1 MLLDTLKLLA
11 FEGMDVKISKCND
24 HICIT
29 NSKTGQVTE
38 NGKNVFKYT
47 TINTE
52 ITIDGEI
59 IKSDITESFSNKAT
73 DICDKY
79 PSYNYFNKV
88 PLKCS
93 EIIQRA
99 MEAYAIIIIP
109 TLTNRDS
116 FIIDRYGSVNKFRY

>member
-11 FEGMDVKISKCND
+11 FEGMDIKINKCND

-29 NSKTGQVTE
+29 NSKVEQVIE

-52 ITIDGEI
+52 ITNDGEI

-99 MEAYAIIIIP
+99 MEAYTIIIIP

>member
-11 FEGMDVKISKCND
+11 FKGMDVKINKYND

-73 DICDKY
+73 AICDKY

-93 EIIQRA
+93 EITQRA
-99 MEAYAIIIIP
+99 MEVYAIIIIP
-109 TLTNRDS
+109 TLTPRDS

>member
-1 MLLDTLKLLA
+1 MLLDTLKLLS
-11 FEGMDVKISKCND
+11 FEGMDVKIIKCND

-29 NSKTGQVTE
+29 NSKTDLITKD
-38 NGKNVFKYT
+38 GKNIFKSI
-47 TINTE
+47 TINTK

-59 IKSDITESFSNKAT
+59 IKSDITESLSNKAT
-73 DICDKY
+73 VICDKY

-93 EIIQRA
+93 EIIQRS
-99 MEAYAIIIIP
+99 MEVYAIIIIP
-109 TLTNRDS
+109 TLAPRDS

>member
-11 FEGMDVKISKCND
+11 FEGMDVKINKYND

-59 IKSDITESFSNKAT
+59 IKSDITESFSNKVTA
-73 DICDKY
+73 ICDKY
-79 PSYNYFNKV
+79 PGYIYFNKV

-93 EIIQRA
+93 EIIQRS
-99 MEAYAIIIIP
+99 MEVYAIIIIP
-109 TLTNRDS
+109 TLTPRDS
-116 FIIDRYGSVNKFRY
+116 FIIDRYGSVNKLRY

>member
-11 FEGMDVKISKCND
+11 FEGMDIKINKCND

-29 NSKTGQVTE
+29 NSKVEQVNE
-38 NGKNVFKYT
+38 NGKNEFKST

-59 IKSDITESFSNKAT
+59 IKSDITESFSNKVTA
-73 DICDKY
+73 IYDKY

-109 TLTNRDS
+109 TLTNRDY
-116 FIIDRYGSVNKFRY
+116 FIIDRYGSINKLRY

>member
-11 FEGMDVKISKCND
+11 FEGMDIKINKCND

-29 NSKTGQVTE
+29 NSKVEQVDE
-38 NGKNVFKYT
+38 NGKNAFKST

-52 ITIDGEI
+52 VTNDGEI
-59 IKSDITESFSNKAT
+59 IKSDITESLSNNTTA
-73 DICDKY
+73 ICDKY

-93 EIIQRA
+93 KIIQRA
-99 MEAYAIIIIP
+99 IEVYAIIIIP
-109 TLTNRDS
+109 TLTNRDY
-116 FIIDRYGSVNKFRY
+116 FIIDRYGSINKLRY